1 MRSVTKNKIG
11 RQDGRWE
18 KNGEMGRKIKK
29 MGDEMRDTKKG
40 EIRRET
46 KKMETQD
53 TRRKKME
60 RQDVSKKKM
69 GR

>member
-1 MRSVTKNKIG
+1 MTKNKIG

-18 KNGEMGRKIKK
+18 RNGEMGRKIKK

-46 KKMETQD
+46 KKWRHK
-53 TRRKKME
+53 TRDGKKW
-60 RQDVSKKKM
+60 RDKT
-69 GR
+69 

>member
-1 MRSVTKNKIG
+1 MTKNKIG

-18 KNGEMGRKIKK
+18 RNGEMGRKIKK
-29 MGDEMRDTKKG
+29 MGDEMQDTKKG

-53 TRRKKME
+53 ARRKKME